1 METIGGRL
9 PVVSGRLGP
18 NPDEEKQARGGELQP
33 HRPRN
38 AAGRAEWRQATSI
51 LKRFDPPTFVLA
63 RVYSRE
69 YYEIGA
75 N

>member
-1 METIGGRL
+1 M
-9 PVVSGRLGP
+9 SGRLGP

-38 AAGRAEWRQATSI
+38 AEGRAELRQATPNFR
-51 LKRFDPPTFVLA
+51 RFDPPTFVLA